1 MACLRRASPSALRSA
16 APTVTDCTM
25 PLRLPAAVLV
35 LAALCFP
42 AASASAGTIT
52 GRVTDEISGA
62 PVQNITVGA
71 GPVGYGLR
79 DYARTGPDGTYAIE
93 EPQAGPYN
101 VCFLPDA
108 GVNLLKRCWH
118 DETVSFYG
126 QAITVPESGTVA
138 GIDTALAPG
147 TSVAG
152 IVTDWDGR
160 PLPGVCVSAWTPHSG
175 WLRVADATT
184 SASGSYTLVGLTPGA
199 VNKIV
204 FSPLESFMG
213 HCDDGI
219 DYPGFAAQWFDRQS
233 DVDAA
238 TGVIAERSETLAGVD
253 GLLGPSATPPA
264 GAAPRDRQCVVPTLR
279 NRTFAYARAALVRA
293 GCSTP
298 MPALAASRSF
308 ERGRV
313 ITSRPAAKQRVR
325 RGRPVRLIVSRGH

>member
-1 MACLRRASPSALRSA
+1 MRTLRSA
-16 APTVTDCTM
+16 AAV
-25 PLRLPAAVLV
+25 LALAAV
-35 LAALCFP
+35 CFP
-42 AASASAGTIT
+42 ATASAGTIT

-62 PVQNITVGA
+62 PVRNIRVGA

-79 DYARTGPDGTYAIE
+79 EYARTGPDGTYAIE
-93 EPQAGPYN
+93 EPEAGQYN
-101 VCFLPDA
+101 VCFLPDP

-118 DETVSFYG
+118 DEKVSFYG
-126 QAITVPESGTVA
+126 EAIAVPESGTVD

-152 IVTDWDGR
+152 KVTDWDGQ

-184 SASGSYTLVGLTPGA
+184 SASGRYTLVGLTPGA

-213 HCDDGI
+213 HCDGGI

-238 TGVIAERSETLAGVD
+238 TGVTAARSETLAGVD
-253 GLLGPSATPPA
+253 AILGPSATPPCQ
-264 GAAPRDRQCVVPTLR
+264 RSRH
-279 NRTFAYARAALVRA
+279 RAA
-293 GCSTP
+293 SS
-298 MPALAASRSF
+298 AA
-308 ERGRV
+308 
-313 ITSRPAAKQRVR
+313 A
-325 RGRPVRLIVSRGH
+325 